1 MTEKLP
7 CTMCGAMILKD
18 TFERNTGLCMPC
30 KNGTRAAHEHSKQQ
44 YERDRL
50 YRQSEEHHYWVQLVE
65 KVNQQRWSVLSRQD
79 QHYFVISI
87 LIGEVLNGG
96 FEQYFFNS
104 SGDYYTQTKQVLIQY
119 GEEDIFKLLLRAKQL
134 IFAGQAVPAY
144 CEQRRQL
151 LQNIEAKQEQQ
162 YDAELRLLE
171 DQFFE
176 KSDKLVALLSKLA
189 VEYHLYRPFEK
200 HF

>member
-1 MTEKLP
+1 
-7 CTMCGAMILKD
+7 
-18 TFERNTGLCMPC
+18 MPC
-30 KNGTRAAHEHSKQQ
+30 KNGIRAAHEHSKQQ

-50 YRQSEEHHYWVQLVE
+50 YRQFEEHHYWVQLVE

-119 GEEDIFKLLLRAKQL
+119 GEEDIFRLLLRAKQL
-134 IFAGQAVPAY
+134 IFTGQAVPVR

-151 LQNIEAKQEQQ
+151 LQNIEAEQEQQ
-162 YDAELRLLE
+162 HDAELRLLE
-171 DQFFE
+171 NRFFE
-176 KSDKLVALLSKLA
+176 KSDRLSALLSKLA
-189 VEYHLYRPFEK
+189 VEHHLYRPFE
-200 HF
+200 